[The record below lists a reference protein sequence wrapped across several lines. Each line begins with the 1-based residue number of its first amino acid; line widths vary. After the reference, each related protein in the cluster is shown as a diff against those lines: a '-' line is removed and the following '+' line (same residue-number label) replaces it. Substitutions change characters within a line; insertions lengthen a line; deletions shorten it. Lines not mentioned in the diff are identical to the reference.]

1 VAGDEAGVTDWLVHP
16 FSAIYAR
23 TRVRAWLLRTA
34 CRWRPAPL
42 PADEERR
49 LGALRALNVLDT
61 EREER
66 FDRITRLAAA
76 LFDVEMAAVSLIDT
90 ERQWFKSS
98 VGLGVRQTPRDA
110 SFCGHA
116 ILGDDV
122 MVVPDALLDARFA
135 DSPLVTGHPHVRFYA
150 GAPLRLPD
158 GSRIGMLCL
167 MDRRPR
173 DLSDTDRARLRD
185 MAGLVERELREPPG
199 G

>member
-1 VAGDEAGVTDWLVHP
+1 
-16 FSAIYAR
+16 
-23 TRVRAWLLRTA
+23 
-34 CRWRPAPL
+34 
-42 PADEERR
+42 
-49 LGALRALNVLDT
+49 
-61 EREER
+61 
-66 FDRITRLAAA
+66 
-76 LFDVEMAAVSLIDT
+76 
-90 ERQWFKSS
+90 
-98 VGLGVRQTPRDA
+98 VRQTPRDA